1 MAELTE
7 TTWRARATLR
17 CYTCSPDRG
26 DGICFLSGFPR
37 VQRRLGDHQNG
48 EAAAAS
54 ESCEKPYLVESSDDV
69 TGVRLFVDSDTR
81 YVQQRRPCIF
91 TCGPVIP
98 A

>member
-69 TGVRLFVDSDTR
+69 TGE
-81 YVQQRRPCIF
+81 
-91 TCGPVIP
+91 CGCLLTLTHAMSSSGVHVFLR
-98 A
+98 AGQ